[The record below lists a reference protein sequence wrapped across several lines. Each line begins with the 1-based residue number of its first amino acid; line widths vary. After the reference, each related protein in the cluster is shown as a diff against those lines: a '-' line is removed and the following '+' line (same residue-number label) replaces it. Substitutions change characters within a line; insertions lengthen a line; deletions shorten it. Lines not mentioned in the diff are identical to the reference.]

1 MANYS
6 DADIAKIINECEILI
21 LPDDTTIEEVLESND
36 QTFSIK
42 QNSSETLGSE
52 LADGSDCQLEQT
64 EEEFEQIFEHSKANK
79 FRLPV
84 SSKS

>member
-21 LPDDTTIEEVLESND
+21 LPDDTTIEEVLASND

-42 QNSSETLGSE
+42 QNSAEAFNSRD
-52 LADGSDCQLEQT
+52 ADGSDCQLEQT
-64 EEEFEQIFEHSKANK
+64 EEEFEQIFQHSKVNK

-84 SSKS
+84 SCKL